1 MARTSCPTLRSRN
14 ESGSQLVSPGSL
26 DEPVEHH
33 PEMGEDVARIIVW
46 CGDFFVILGDSL
58 EGYYLV
64 KCLSTN
70 ADTFSGTYF
79 ELSSEKVPN
88 KVIFSDTHKG
98 DTFYKR
104 TVVSQISVTRVSF
117 DKRTSLLAVDK
128 NELDDILLTISE
140 MGDI

>member
-1 MARTSCPTLRSRN
+1 VARTSCPTLRSRN

-33 PEMGEDVARIIVW
+33 PEMGEDVASIIK

>member
-1 MARTSCPTLRSRN
+1 MIT
-14 ESGSQLVSPGSL
+14 PGSL
-26 DEPVEHH
+26 DETEELHTDMEEAVE
-33 PEMGEDVARIIVW
+33 IIIN

-64 KCLSTN
+64 KCLSIH

-79 ELSSEKVPN
+79 ELSSEKFPN
-88 KVIFSDTHKG
+88 KVIFSDTHKS

-104 TVVSQISVTRVSF
+104 TAVSQISVTRDDF
-117 DKRTSLLAVDK
+117 DKRTSLVAVDK

-140 MGDI
+140 MSDI